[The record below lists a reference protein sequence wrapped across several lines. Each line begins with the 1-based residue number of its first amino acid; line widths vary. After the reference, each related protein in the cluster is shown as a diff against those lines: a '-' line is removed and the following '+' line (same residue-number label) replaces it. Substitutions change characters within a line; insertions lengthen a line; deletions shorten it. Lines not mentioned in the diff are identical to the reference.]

1 MGALFEP
8 YKSLFLHFDFSLIR
22 EGSSRICLL
31 SWFLWFLFLASRVS
45 SLLSSSL
52 SSSGI
57 PFLTRRRHSFGWAL
71 GCISALE
78 TSALLLSFG
87 LCRWLL
93 LFCWFSS
100 FFGSVASTW
109 SLLSMRFFLVYV
121 VFSRPSGLLLL
132 LVFNVLKIFS
142 LTRGV

>member
-1 MGALFEP
+1 
-8 YKSLFLHFDFSLIR
+8 
-22 EGSSRICLL
+22 
-31 SWFLWFLFLASRVS
+31 
-45 SLLSSSL
+45 
-52 SSSGI
+52 
-57 PFLTRRRHSFGWAL
+57 
-71 GCISALE
+71 
-78 TSALLLSFG
+78 
-87 LCRWLL
+87 L

-109 SLLSMRFFLVYV
+109 SLLSMRSFLVYV